1 MNTSL
6 LQQIDKPRDAASD
19 ETTETIL
26 ACCYRIARERARAIR
41 IQLVETRERDERETK
56 ASNDDDAEK

>member
-6 LQQIDKPRDAASD
+6 LQQIEKPRDAASD

-26 ACCYRIARERARAIR
+26 ACCYQIARERARAIR
-41 IQLVETRERDERETK
+41 IQLVETRERDEREAGEDGEK
-56 ASNDDDAEK
+56 DDEK